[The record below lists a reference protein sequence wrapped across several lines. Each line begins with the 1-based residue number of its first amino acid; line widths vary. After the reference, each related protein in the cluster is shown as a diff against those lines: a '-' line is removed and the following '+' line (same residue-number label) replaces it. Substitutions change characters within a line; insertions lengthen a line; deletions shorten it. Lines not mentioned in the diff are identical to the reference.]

1 MVKQFC
7 ESILRLEIERSKS
20 LANLVM
26 GLASQTNAKSVVET
40 SLSSCYHFQFSSI
53 SKAIDSMCNAKR
65 KREDIGSSEMI
76 KNRQEVEKKF
86 IYEIGVSQASRSRLL
101 VTKY

>member
-7 ESILRLEIERSKS
+7 ESILQLEIERSKS

-40 SLSSCYHFQFSSI
+40 SLSRCYHFQHTSI
-53 SKAIDSMCNAKR
+53 NKAIDSIYRKENAK
-65 KREDIGSSEMI
+65 EDNGQMI
-76 KNRQEVEKKF
+76 SRQEVEKKF
-86 IYEIGVSQASRSRLL
+86 VFESRIP
-101 VTKY
+101 